1 MQSAGNFT
9 HQTFPW
15 VAAKSDETLHQI
27 LTIYPLEH
35 VDGLTAEYEQ
45 HETKKDV
52 GAAKKAVHQ
61 QCHEANDKTCRIYIW
76 NGLQNNSRFFLFKL
90 FHQFHFVLVDLVY
103 PITSAK

>member
-15 VAAKSDETLHQI
+15 VAAKADETLHQI

-45 HETKKDV
+45 HETEEDV

-61 QCHEANDKTCRIYIW
+61 QSQWQD
-76 NGLQNNSRFFLFKL
+76 LQ
-90 FHQFHFVLVDLVY
+90 DLY
-103 PITSAK
+103 LKWFAK